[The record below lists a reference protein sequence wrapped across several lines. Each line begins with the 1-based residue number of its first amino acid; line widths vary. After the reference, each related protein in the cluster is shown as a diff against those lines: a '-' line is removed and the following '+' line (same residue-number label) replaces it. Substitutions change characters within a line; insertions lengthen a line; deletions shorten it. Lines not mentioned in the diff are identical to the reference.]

1 MEVNAGVW
9 AKEGLTVVAGRNR
22 VSADGKTAASLAGD
36 GSARPELAIDMG
48 QMGGMYSGSIRMI
61 GTEAGVGVRNRNGQV
76 QAGKTLTVSSEG
88 KLLWQAE
95 APDAA
100 TRAGGDIQLA
110 AKGDIETRGK
120 VYSGSQLAV
129 QGREGMLTQ
138 SGTLAAAGNVQL
150 NAARGIQSSGHLL
163 AGSDA
168 ESTWSMMPT
177 CSLIAVAIFAPVAV
191 CSLKERQCDR
201 APGGYQ
207 RRAGR
212 SRPYRADGTGWWRG
226 IAPVHRRQR

>member
-163 AGSDA
+163 AGVMPKA
-168 ESTWSMMPT
+168 PRSMMPT

-191 CSLKERQCDR
+191 CSLKRT
-201 APGGYQ
+201 
-207 RRAGR
+207 
-212 SRPYRADGTGWWRG
+212 SMRPGTGW
-226 IAPVHRRQR
+226 ISAARRSEQAVPR

>member
-36 GSARPELAIDMG
+36 GSAEPELAIDMG

-110 AKGDIETRGK
+110 AKAT
-120 VYSGSQLAV
+120 
-129 QGREGMLTQ
+129 
-138 SGTLAAAGNVQL
+138 
-150 NAARGIQSSGHLL
+150 
-163 AGSDA
+163 
-168 ESTWSMMPT
+168 
-177 CSLIAVAIFAPVAV
+177 
-191 CSLKERQCDR
+191 
-201 APGGYQ
+201 
-207 RRAGR
+207 
-212 SRPYRADGTGWWRG
+212 
-226 IAPVHRRQR
+226 